1 MKDITIEA
9 TWCYHVTMWPRIIG
23 MVQRGVLPVQKVV
36 SALIKADDVVD
47 KGFKTLLDPAGNQMK
62 VLVKVA

>member
-1 MKDITIEA
+1 VKPK
-9 TWCYHVTMWPRIIG
+9 H
-23 MVQRGVLPVQKVV
+23 V
-36 SALIKADDVVD
+36 SAHIKADDVVD

>member
-1 MKDITIEA
+1 
-9 TWCYHVTMWPRIIG
+9 
-23 MVQRGVLPVQKVV
+23 MVERGVFPIQKVIT
-36 SALIKADDVVD
+36 AQIMADDVVE

>member
-1 MKDITIEA
+1 
-9 TWCYHVTMWPRIIG
+9 
-23 MVQRGVLPVQKVV
+23 MVERGVYPVHKVI
-36 SALIKADDVVD
+36 SAQIMADDVVD

>member
-1 MKDITIEA
+1 VE
-9 TWCYHVTMWPRIIG
+9 
-23 MVQRGVLPVQKVV
+23 RGAFPIQKVIT
-36 SALIKADDVVD
+36 AQIKADDVIE